1 MPATLSSTYGRLG
14 AVLVQYRLFR
24 QIYQRPVGEHLN
36 STFVSFD
43 WSNDTPYSD
52 VQASAATTCG
62 YHRSLRLFVAYN
74 NKFGSSTGSS
84 VLCNI
89 SRRCSVGRPD
99 CPGCRLSRSIT
110 LSSNFGTRMPFT
122 PTVSGLTKDLCIV
135 KTAPPTKS
143 RTYAPLEFRAED
155 GETPPLCSRSW

>member
-36 STFVSFD
+36 LTFVSFD

-74 NKFGSSTGSS
+74 NKLVVAQVLVPGIFDYYTKLDFSPAHKIHKNGATFG
-84 VLCNI
+84 
-89 SRRCSVGRPD
+89 
-99 CPGCRLSRSIT
+99 
-110 LSSNFGTRMPFT
+110 
-122 PTVSGLTKDLCIV
+122 
-135 KTAPPTKS
+135 
-143 RTYAPLEFRAED
+143 
-155 GETPPLCSRSW
+155 